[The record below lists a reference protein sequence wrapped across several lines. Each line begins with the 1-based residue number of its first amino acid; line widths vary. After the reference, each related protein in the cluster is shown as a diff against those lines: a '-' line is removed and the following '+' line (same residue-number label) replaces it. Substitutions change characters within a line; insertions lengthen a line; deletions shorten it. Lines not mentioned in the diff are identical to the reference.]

1 MLTHWLTCLQP
12 QRLSTKPSLLPNAWM
27 RWHSQHPWQT
37 RGHPARLNSD
47 LEAFPRLWISDSQET
62 LYATAAPA
70 FESALC
76 FTYNIQADANLCN
89 CTCVMLSHPRH
100 THPPPHTTNPS
111 TCSSGLGSQGWCP
124 AHPIPGRRA
133 AQGLLSLGMRGL
145 RTDSKHIP
153 QVVLRIERKT
163 SVP

>member
-1 MLTHWLTCLQP
+1 MSCFAFPQPTHTILDFHLMLTHWLTCLQP
-12 QRLSTKPSLLPNAWM
+12 QRLSTKPSLLPNVWM

-47 LEAFPRLWISDSQET
+47 LEAFPRLWISDSQQT

-70 FESALC
+70 FESALR

-89 CTCVMLSHPRH
+89 CTRVMLSHPRH

-111 TCSSGLGSQGWCP
+111 TCSSGLGLVSSSP
-124 AHPIPGRRA
+124 HPRQEGSTGTA
-133 AQGLLSLGMRGL
+133 FAG
-145 RTDSKHIP
+145 D
-153 QVVLRIERKT
+153 ERVKD
-163 SVP
+163 